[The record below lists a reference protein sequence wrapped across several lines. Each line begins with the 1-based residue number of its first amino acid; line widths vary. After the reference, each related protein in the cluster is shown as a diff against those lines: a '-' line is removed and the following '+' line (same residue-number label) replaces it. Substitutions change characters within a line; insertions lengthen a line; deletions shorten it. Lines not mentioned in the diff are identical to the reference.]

1 MMPMPRQ
8 LSWIEQRT
16 SKPKVAGSSP
26 ARGTKCEFI
35 IMKLG
40 NLEFTKIQ
48 PNDSS
53 VAAPVLAAAY
63 DFGIEDDIFTA
74 TIDPSLAD
82 TAEFCSAYE
91 INESSS
97 VNCIVVESKRAGE
110 TSYAAVLVMANTF
123 ADINGAVR
131 KELGARKVSFASQ
144 DLAIELTAME
154 YGGVTPVGLPSGWTI
169 LVDTE
174 VMNSEAVVIGS
185 GLRSSK
191 ILIKTDAL
199 KKLPGASVLSIKKS

>member
-1 MMPMPRQ
+1 
-8 LSWIEQRT
+8 
-16 SKPKVAGSSP
+16 
-26 ARGTKCEFI
+26 
-35 IMKLG
+35 MKLG

-48 PNDSS
+48 PNDSRVATPVS
-53 VAAPVLAAAY
+53 VAAY
-63 DFGIEDDIFTA
+63 GFGIEDDVFVA
-74 TIDPSLAD
+74 SIDSTFAD
-82 TAEFCSAYE
+82 TANFCKNYE
-91 INESSS
+91 ISEANSA
-97 VNCIVVESKRAGE
+97 NCIVVESKRAGE
-110 TSYAAVLVMANTF
+110 VSYAALLVMANTF

-144 DLAIELTAME
+144 DLAVELTGME
-154 YGGVTPVGLPSGWTI
+154 YGGITPVGLPSGWTI

-191 ILIKTDAL
+191 ILIKTNAL